1 MKGKGK
7 KFATDLIRRSIVAV
21 SSGFSHLLAMCFLHF
36 LNVAEYHLIGVG
48 GQSVVSVPGRT
59 FTFCCSEG

>member
-1 MKGKGK
+1 MKGKGQ
-7 KFATDLIRRSIVAV
+7 KFATDPIRRSFVAV

-48 GQSVVSVPGRT
+48 GQSVVSVPG
-59 FTFCCSEG
+59 